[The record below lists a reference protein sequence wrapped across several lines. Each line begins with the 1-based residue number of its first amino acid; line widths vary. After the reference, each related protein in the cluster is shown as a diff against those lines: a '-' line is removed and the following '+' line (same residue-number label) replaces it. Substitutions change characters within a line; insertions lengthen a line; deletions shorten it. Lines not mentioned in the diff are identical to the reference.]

1 MLHSKKKKNNY
12 MAYKLSALSIGEN
25 SWGFL
30 GFKGRGKQAYYGNE
44 EHSSTQ
50 RQQKEPI

>member
-1 MLHSKKKKNNY
+1 

-44 EHSSTQ
+44 EYSSTQ